1 MGSGCTD
8 ARIVARGEEL
18 EFGVA
23 RGERWSIRNGD
34 EEGSEH
40 GFFRVECH
48 SVFGIMVVR
57 SALGCVRVGRL
68 HAVDPRPSHL
78 QLLQHG
84 HEPKDMCAPRRS
96 VAGPLFQYGHYGM
109 RWPHIHIR
117 SL

>member
-78 QLLQHG
+78 QLRKLLGLLCQF
-84 HEPKDMCAPRRS
+84 DACD
-96 VAGPLFQYGHYGM
+96 FQK
-109 RWPHIHIR
+109 RNTITVN
-117 SL
+117 